1 MESVLEKYEHLY
13 QYEEIDGRRSPFFHY
28 HSMRGGEFIRMLEI
42 ELSEKIASINVC
54 AIRLNEVLASLDE
67 NEEWI

>member
-1 MESVLEKYEHLY
+1 
-13 QYEEIDGRRSPFFHY
+13 
-28 HSMRGGEFIRMLEI
+28 MLEI